1 LAKSIA
7 AKYLLNRAS
16 YYFRDLQSY
25 LFLSMT
31 SHTMLLNLKYFTV
44 LSLVIISSIFFGCTK
59 YGPVFLQSERSQYNQ
74 AIQKTND
81 EQLLLNLVRLK
92 YHDTPLFMEVHNIAS
107 QFTLQNDI
115 GISTQ
120 LQAGAKGIFT
130 PDASTFVEESPTISY
145 SPLHGENFVQGVLTA
160 ISLKTIVLLFHSG
173 WNVERIFKVCLQ
185 RIDKLKNAPSA
196 SGPTPKIAPKTGK
209 FFKAAKYLRQLQSQ
223 GGLDLVY
230 RVSDGEPQ
238 LVIHIS
244 EALKNSEPANQFSR
258 SINATIGQTSYVF
271 GAPSIKDKQSIDIV
285 TRSLL
290 GVMFYLSEAVQVP
303 EQDIVEGR
311 VTVTKTDDG
320 EVFDWAEIT
329 GELLRIHNSPNPPV
343 DVSLLIF
350 YRNYWFYINDSDL
363 ISKSTF
369 SLLAQ
374 IYALQSEK
382 EG

>member
-1 LAKSIA
+1 MVKSIA

-31 SHTMLLNLKYFTV
+31 SHTMLLKFKYFAV
-44 LSLVIISSIFFGCTK
+44 LSLVIISSIFLGCTK
-59 YGPVFLQSERSQYNQ
+59 YGPGFLQSERSQYNQ

-81 EQLLLNLVRLK
+81 EQLILNLVRLK
-92 YHDTPLFMEVHNIAS
+92 YHDSPLFMEVSNIAS

-115 GISTQ
+115 SISTQ

-130 PDASTFVEESPTISY
+130 PDAGTFVEERPTVSY
-145 SPLHGENFVQGVLTA
+145 SPLHGENFVKSVLTA
-160 ISLKTIVLLFHSG
+160 VSLKTIALLFHSG
-173 WNVERIFKVCLQ
+173 WSIERVFKVCLQ

-196 SGPTPKIAPKTGK
+196 SGPTPKIAPKTKK
-209 FFKAAKYLRQLQSQ
+209 FFQAVKYLQKLQVQ
-223 GGLDLVY
+223 GGLNLAY

-238 LVIHIS
+238 LVIYIA
-244 EALKNSEPANQFSR
+244 EAFKNSQAANQFAR
-258 SINATIGQTSYVF
+258 SINATVGKASYVF
-271 GAPSIKDKQSIDIV
+271 ETPSMKDKQSADIV

-290 GVMFYLSEAVQVP
+290 GIMFYLSQAVEVP
-303 EQDIVEGR
+303 EPDLEEGR
-311 VTVTKTDDG
+311 VVVTKTDNG
-320 EVFDWAEIT
+320 GVFNWTEVT
-329 GELLRIHNSPNPPV
+329 GGLLRIHNSLNRPE
-343 DVSLLIF
+343 DASLLIF

-374 IYALQSEK
+374 IYALQAGEQD
-382 EG
+382 

>member
-1 LAKSIA
+1 MASLTKLLQF
-7 AKYLLNRAS
+7 KYLAR
-16 YYFRDLQSY
+16 
-25 LFLSMT
+25 
-31 SHTMLLNLKYFTV
+31 LL
-44 LSLVIISSIFFGCTK
+44 LVISSCIFFGCTK

-107 QFTLQNDI
+107 QFTLQKDM

-173 WNVERIFKVCLQ
+173 WSVERVFKVCLQ
-185 RIDKLKNAPSA
+185 RIDKLKNAPGA

-209 FFKAAKYLRQLQSQ
+209 FFKAAKFLQQLQSQ

-230 RVSDGEPQ
+230 RVSKGEPQ
-238 LVIHIS
+238 LVIRIS
-244 EALKNSEPANQFSR
+244 EAFKNSETANQFAR
-258 SINATIGQTSYVF
+258 SINATIGQTSYAF

-290 GVMFYLSEAVQVP
+290 GVMFYLSEAVEVP

>member
-1 LAKSIA
+1 MASFTKLLQF
-7 AKYLLNRAS
+7 KYLAG
-16 YYFRDLQSY
+16 
-25 LFLSMT
+25 
-31 SHTMLLNLKYFTV
+31 LL
-44 LSLVIISSIFFGCTK
+44 LVISSCIFFGCTK

-107 QFTLQNDI
+107 QFTLQKDMVI
-115 GISTQ
+115 GTS
-120 LQAGAKGIFT
+120 LQGAKGIFAQG
-130 PDASTFVEESPTISY
+130 ASTLVEESPTISY

-173 WNVERIFKVCLQ
+173 WSVERIFKVCLQ
-185 RIDKLKNAPSA
+185 RIDKLKNAPGA

-209 FFKAAKYLRQLQSQ
+209 FFKTAKFLQQLQSQ

-230 RVSDGEPQ
+230 RVINGEPQ
-238 LVIHIS
+238 LVIRIS
-244 EALKNSEPANQFSR
+244 EAFKNSETANQFAR
-258 SINATIGQTSYVF
+258 SINATIGQTSYAF

-329 GELLRIHNSPNPPV
+329 GELLHIHNSPNPPV

>member
-1 LAKSIA
+1 MASLTKLLQF
-7 AKYLLNRAS
+7 KYLAG
-16 YYFRDLQSY
+16 
-25 LFLSMT
+25 
-31 SHTMLLNLKYFTV
+31 LL
-44 LSLVIISSIFFGCTK
+44 LVISSSIFLGCTK

-92 YHDTPLFMEVHNIAS
+92 YRDTPLFMEVHNIAS

-185 RIDKLKNAPSA
+185 RIDKLKNAPGA

-244 EALKNSEPANQFSR
+244 EAFKNSEPANQFAR

-311 VTVTKTDDG
+311 VTVTKTDEG

>member
-1 LAKSIA
+1 MASFTKLLQF
-7 AKYLLNRAS
+7 KYLAG
-16 YYFRDLQSY
+16 
-25 LFLSMT
+25 
-31 SHTMLLNLKYFTV
+31 LL
-44 LSLVIISSIFFGCTK
+44 LVISSCICFGCTK

-92 YHDTPLFMEVHNIAS
+92 YHDTPLFMEVQNIAS
-107 QFTLQNDI
+107 QFTLQNDM

-120 LQAGAKGIFT
+120 LQAGAMGIFT
-130 PDASTFVEESPTISY
+130 PDTSTFVEESPTISY

-173 WNVERIFKVCLQ
+173 WSVERVFKVCLQ
-185 RIDKLKNAPSA
+185 RIDKLKNAPGA
-196 SGPTPKIAPKTGK
+196 SGPTPKIAPKTKK
-209 FFKAAKYLRQLQSQ
+209 FFQAVKYLQKLQVQ
-223 GGLDLVY
+223 GGLNLAY

-244 EALKNSEPANQFSR
+244 EAFKNSQPANQFAH
-258 SINATIGQTSYVF
+258 SINATIGQTSYIF
-271 GAPSIKDKQSIDIV
+271 GVPSVKDNQSIDIV

-290 GVMFYLSEAVQVP
+290 GVMFYLSGAVEVP
-303 EQDIVEGR
+303 EQDTVEGR

-320 EVFDWAEIT
+320 QVFDWAEIT
-329 GELLRIHNSPNPPV
+329 GELLRIHNSKNLPA

-374 IYALQSEK
+374 IYALQAEK
-382 EG
+382 ED

>member
-1 LAKSIA
+1 MASLTKLLQF
-7 AKYLLNRAS
+7 KYLAG
-16 YYFRDLQSY
+16 
-25 LFLSMT
+25 
-31 SHTMLLNLKYFTV
+31 LLV
-44 LSLVIISSIFFGCTK
+44 VISSSIFFGCTK

-173 WNVERIFKVCLQ
+173 WSVERVFKVCLQ
-185 RIDKLKNAPSA
+185 RIDKLKNAPGA

-209 FFKAAKYLRQLQSQ
+209 FFKTAKFLQQLQSE
-223 GGLDLVY
+223 GGLDLVF

-244 EALKNSEPANQFSR
+244 EAFKNSQAANQFAR
-258 SINATIGQTSYVF
+258 SINATVGKASYVF
-271 GAPSIKDKQSIDIV
+271 ETPSMKDKQSTDIV

-290 GVMFYLSEAVQVP
+290 GVMFYLSQAVEVP
-303 EQDIVEGR
+303 EPDLEEGR
-311 VTVTKTDDG
+311 VVVTNTDNG
-320 EVFDWAEIT
+320 GVFNWTEVT
-329 GELLRIHNSPNPPV
+329 GGLLRIHNSLNRPE
-343 DVSLLIF
+343 DASLLIF

-374 IYALQSEK
+374 IYALQAGEQD
-382 EG
+382 

>member
-1 LAKSIA
+1 MVSLTRLLQY
-7 AKYLLNRAS
+7 KYL
-16 YYFRDLQSY
+16 
-25 LFLSMT
+25 T
-31 SHTMLLNLKYFTV
+31 GLL
-44 LSLVIISSIFFGCTK
+44 LVISSSNFFGCTK

-107 QFTLQNDI
+107 QFTLQKDM

-173 WNVERIFKVCLQ
+173 WSVERVFKVCLQ
-185 RIDKLKNAPSA
+185 RIDKLKNAPGA
-196 SGPTPKIAPKTGK
+196 SGPTPKIAPKTKK
-209 FFKAAKYLRQLQSQ
+209 FFQAVKYLQKLQVQ
-223 GGLDLVY
+223 GGLNLAY

-244 EALKNSEPANQFSR
+244 EAFKNSQPANQFAR

-290 GVMFYLSEAVQVP
+290 GVMFYLSEAVEIP

-311 VTVTKTDDG
+311 VTITKTDDG

>member
-1 LAKSIA
+1 MASLTKLLQF
-7 AKYLLNRAS
+7 KYLAG
-16 YYFRDLQSY
+16 
-25 LFLSMT
+25 
-31 SHTMLLNLKYFTV
+31 LL
-44 LSLVIISSIFFGCTK
+44 LVISSSIFLGCTK

-130 PDASTFVEESPTISY
+130 PDASTFLEESPTISY

-185 RIDKLKNAPSA
+185 RIDNLKNAPSA

-244 EALKNSEPANQFSR
+244 EAFKNSETANQFAR
-258 SINATIGQTSYVF
+258 SINATIGQTSYIF
-271 GAPSIKDKQSIDIV
+271 GAPSVKNKQSIDIV

-290 GVMFYLSEAVQVP
+290 GVMFYLSEAVEVP

>member
-1 LAKSIA
+1 MASLAKLLQF
-7 AKYLLNRAS
+7 KYLAG
-16 YYFRDLQSY
+16 
-25 LFLSMT
+25 LFL
-31 SHTMLLNLKYFTV
+31 
-44 LSLVIISSIFFGCTK
+44 VISCSTFLGCTK

-74 AIQKTND
+74 AIQKTNG

-92 YHDTPLFMEVHNIAS
+92 YRDTPLFMEVHSIAS
-107 QFTLQNDI
+107 QFTLQNEI
-115 GISTQ
+115 NISTQ

-145 SPLHGENFVQGVLTA
+145 SPLHGEDFVEGVLTA

-173 WNVERIFKVCLQ
+173 WSIERVFKVCLQ
-185 RIDKLKNAPSA
+185 RIDKLKNAPGA

-209 FFKAAKYLRQLQSQ
+209 FFKAVNFLRQLQSQ
-223 GGLDLVY
+223 GALDLVY

-238 LVIHIS
+238 LVIQIS
-244 EALKNSEPANQFSR
+244 EAFKNSQSANQFSR
-258 SINATIGQTSYVF
+258 LINAAIGQTSYVF
-271 GAPSIKDKQSIDIV
+271 GAPSIKAKQSIEIV

-290 GVMFYLSEAVQVP
+290 GVMFYLSEAVEVP
-303 EQDIVEGR
+303 EKDIVEGR
-311 VTVTKTDDG
+311 VTVTKTDEG

-329 GELLRIHNSPNPPV
+329 GDLLHIHNSPNQPV

-382 EG
+382 

>member
-1 LAKSIA
+1 MASLTKLLQF
-7 AKYLLNRAS
+7 KYL
-16 YYFRDLQSY
+16 
-25 LFLSMT
+25 T
-31 SHTMLLNLKYFTV
+31 GLL
-44 LSLVIISSIFFGCTK
+44 LVISSNNFFGCTK

-92 YHDTPLFMEVHNIAS
+92 YHDTPLFIEVHNIAS
-107 QFTLQNDI
+107 QFTLQKNI
-115 GISTQ
+115 GVSTQ

-130 PDASTFVEESPTISY
+130 PDASTFLEESPTISY

-173 WNVERIFKVCLQ
+173 WSVERVFKVCVQ
-185 RIDKLKNAPSA
+185 RIEKLKNAPGA
-196 SGPTPKIAPKTGK
+196 SGPTPKIAPKTKK
-209 FFKAAKYLRQLQSQ
+209 FFQAVKYLQKLQVQ
-223 GGLDLVY
+223 GGLNLAY

-238 LVIHIS
+238 LVIHIPD
-244 EALKNSEPANQFSR
+244 AFKNSQPANQFAR
-258 SINATIGQTSYVF
+258 SINATIGQTSYIF
-271 GAPSIKDKQSIDIV
+271 EAPSVKDKQSIDIV

-290 GVMFYLSEAVQVP
+290 GVMFYLSEAVEVP
-303 EQDIVEGR
+303 EKDIVEGR

-329 GELLRIHNSPNPPV
+329 GELLHIHNSQNQPA

-363 ISKSTF
+363 KSKSTF

-374 IYALQSEK
+374 IYALQAEK
-382 EG
+382 ED

>member
-1 LAKSIA
+1 MASLTKLLQF
-7 AKYLLNRAS
+7 KYLAG
-16 YYFRDLQSY
+16 
-25 LFLSMT
+25 
-31 SHTMLLNLKYFTV
+31 LL
-44 LSLVIISSIFFGCTK
+44 LVISSSIFFGCTK

-173 WNVERIFKVCLQ
+173 WSVERVFKVCLQ
-185 RIDKLKNAPSA
+185 RIDKLKNAPGA
-196 SGPTPKIAPKTGK
+196 SGPTPKIAPKTKK
-209 FFKAAKYLRQLQSQ
+209 FFQAVKYLQKLQVQ
-223 GGLDLVY
+223 GGLNLAY

-244 EALKNSEPANQFSR
+244 EAFKNSQPANQFAR
-258 SINATIGQTSYVF
+258 SINATIGQTSYIF
-271 GAPSIKDKQSIDIV
+271 GAPSVKNKQSIDIV

-290 GVMFYLSEAVQVP
+290 GVMFYLSGAVEVP
-303 EQDIVEGR
+303 EQDTVEGR

-320 EVFDWAEIT
+320 QVFDWAEIT

-350 YRNYWFYINDSDL
+350 YRNYWFYISDSDL
-363 ISKSTF
+363 VSKSTF

-374 IYALQSEK
+374 IYALQAKK

>member
-1 LAKSIA
+1 MAKSIA

-31 SHTMLLNLKYFTV
+31 SNTMLLKLEYFAV
-44 LSLVIISSIFFGCTK
+44 LSLVIVSSIFLGCTK

-107 QFTLQNDI
+107 QFTLQSDM

-173 WNVERIFKVCLQ
+173 WSVERVFKVCLQ
-185 RIDKLKNAPSA
+185 RIDKLKNAPGA
-196 SGPTPKIAPKTGK
+196 SGPTPKIAPKTKK
-209 FFKAAKYLRQLQSQ
+209 FFQAVKYLQKLQVQ
-223 GGLDLVY
+223 GGLNLAY

-244 EALKNSEPANQFSR
+244 EAFKKSQAANQFAR
-258 SINATIGQTSYVF
+258 SINATIGQTSYIF
-271 GAPSIKDKQSIDIV
+271 GAPSVKSKQSIDIV

-290 GVMFYLSEAVQVP
+290 GVMFYLSEAVEIP

-329 GELLRIHNSPNPPV
+329 GELLRIHNSKNLPA

-350 YRNYWFYINDSDL
+350 YRDYWFYIDDSDL

-374 IYALQSEK
+374 IYALQAEK
-382 EG
+382 ED

>member
-1 LAKSIA
+1 MNSHNKMLTSKYYTEIVCVIA
-7 AKYLLNRAS
+7 
-16 YYFRDLQSY
+16 
-25 LFLSMT
+25 
-31 SHTMLLNLKYFTV
+31 
-44 LSLVIISSIFFGCTK
+44 VIILSSCTM
-59 YGPVFLQSERSQYNQ
+59 YGPVFIKSERNQYNQ

-92 YHDTPLFMEVHNIAS
+92 YHDNPLFMEVNNIAS
-107 QFTLQNDI
+107 QFTLQNEI
-115 GISTQ
+115 GLGAA

-130 PDASTFVEESPTISY
+130 PSTSTYVEERPTISY
-145 SPLHGENFVQGVLTA
+145 SPLHGENFVKGVLTP
-160 ISLKTIVLLFHSG
+160 ITLKTIVLLFHSG
-173 WNVERIFKVCLQ
+173 WSIERVFKVCLQ
-185 RIDKLKNAPSA
+185 GMDKLKNAPSA

-209 FFKAAKYLRQLQSQ
+209 FFKAVNFLRQLQSQ

-230 RVSDGEPQ
+230 RVSDGESQ

-244 EALKNSEPANQFSR
+244 EAFKNSQPANQFAR
-258 SINATIGQTSYVF
+258 SINASIGQTSYVF

-290 GVMFYLSEAVQVP
+290 GVMFYLSEAVEVP
-303 EQDIVEGR
+303 KQDILEGR
-311 VTVTKTDDG
+311 VTLTKTDEG

-350 YRNYWFYINDSDL
+350 YRNYWFYISDSDL
-363 ISKSTF
+363 VSKSTF

-374 IYALQSEK
+374 IYALQAED
-382 EG
+382 GG

>member
-1 LAKSIA
+1 MASLAKLLQF
-7 AKYLLNRAS
+7 KYLAG
-16 YYFRDLQSY
+16 
-25 LFLSMT
+25 LFL
-31 SHTMLLNLKYFTV
+31 
-44 LSLVIISSIFFGCTK
+44 VIASSTFLGCTK

-74 AIQKTND
+74 AIQKTNG

-92 YHDTPLFMEVHNIAS
+92 YHDTPLFMEVHSIAS
-107 QFTLQNDI
+107 QFTLQNEI
-115 GISTQ
+115 SISTQ

-145 SPLHGENFVQGVLTA
+145 SPLHGEDFVEGVLTA

-173 WNVERIFKVCLQ
+173 WSIERVFKVCLQ
-185 RIDKLKNAPSA
+185 RIDKLKNAPGA

-209 FFKAAKYLRQLQSQ
+209 FFKAVKFLRQLQSQ
-223 GGLDLVY
+223 GALDLVY

-238 LVIHIS
+238 LVIQIS
-244 EALKNSEPANQFSR
+244 EAFKNSQSANQFSR
-258 SINATIGQTSYVF
+258 LINAAIGQTSYVF
-271 GAPSIKDKQSIDIV
+271 GAPSIKAKQSIEIV

-290 GVMFYLSEAVQVP
+290 GVMFYLSEAVEVP
-303 EQDIVEGR
+303 EKDIVEGR
-311 VTVTKTDDG
+311 VTVTKTDEG

-329 GELLRIHNSPNPPV
+329 GELLRIHNSSNQPV

-382 EG
+382 

>member
-1 LAKSIA
+1 MASFTKLLQF
-7 AKYLLNRAS
+7 KYLAG
-16 YYFRDLQSY
+16 
-25 LFLSMT
+25 
-31 SHTMLLNLKYFTV
+31 LL
-44 LSLVIISSIFFGCTK
+44 LVISSCIFFGCTK

-107 QFTLQNDI
+107 QFTLQKDM

-173 WNVERIFKVCLQ
+173 WSVERVFKVCLQ
-185 RIDKLKNAPSA
+185 RIDKLKNAPGA
-196 SGPTPKIAPKTGK
+196 SGPTPKIAPKTKK
-209 FFKAAKYLRQLQSQ
+209 FFQAVKYLQKLQVQ
-223 GGLDLVY
+223 GGLNLAY

-238 LVIHIS
+238 LVIRIS
-244 EALKNSEPANQFSR
+244 EAFKNSQPANQFAR
-258 SINATIGQTSYVF
+258 SINATIGQRSYVF

-290 GVMFYLSEAVQVP
+290 GVMFYLSEAVEVP
-303 EQDIVEGR
+303 EKDIVEGR

-329 GELLRIHNSPNPPV
+329 GELLHIHNSQNLPA

-363 ISKSTF
+363 KSKSTF

-374 IYALQSEK
+374 IYALQAEK
-382 EG
+382 ED

>member
-1 LAKSIA
+1 MASIIKLLQF
-7 AKYLLNRAS
+7 KYLAGPL
-16 YYFRDLQSY
+16 
-25 LFLSMT
+25 
-31 SHTMLLNLKYFTV
+31 
-44 LSLVIISSIFFGCTK
+44 LVILSSIFFGCTK

-92 YHDTPLFMEVHNIAS
+92 YHDNPLFMEVHSIAS

-120 LQAGAKGIFT
+120 LQTGAKGIFT
-130 PDASTFVEESPTISY
+130 PDASTFVEERPTISY

-160 ISLKTIVLLFHSG
+160 VSLKTIVLLFHSG
-173 WNVERIFKVCLQ
+173 WSVDRIFKVCLQ

-209 FFKAAKYLRQLQSQ
+209 FFKAVNFLRQLQSQ

-230 RVSDGEPQ
+230 RVSDGESQ
-238 LVIHIS
+238 LVIHIL
-244 EALKNSEPANQFSR
+244 EAFKNSQPANQFAR

-271 GAPSIKDKQSIDIV
+271 GTPSIKDKESIDIV

-290 GVMFYLSEAVQVP
+290 GVMFYLSEAVEVP
-303 EQDIVEGR
+303 KQDILEGR
-311 VTVTKTDDG
+311 VTLTKTDEG

-329 GELLRIHNSPNPPV
+329 GELLRIHNTPNPPV

-350 YRNYWFYINDSDL
+350 HRNYWFYISDSDL
-363 ISKSTF
+363 VSKSTF

-374 IYALQSEK
+374 IYALQAGD

>member
-1 LAKSIA
+1 MASLAKSLQF
-7 AKYLLNRAS
+7 KYLAG
-16 YYFRDLQSY
+16 
-25 LFLSMT
+25 LFL
-31 SHTMLLNLKYFTV
+31 V
-44 LSLVIISSIFFGCTK
+44 ISSSTFLGCTK

-74 AIQKTND
+74 AIQKTNG

-92 YHDTPLFMEVHNIAS
+92 YHDTPLFMEVHSIAS
-107 QFTLQNDI
+107 QFTLQNEI
-115 GISTQ
+115 SISTQ

-145 SPLHGENFVQGVLTA
+145 SPLHGEDFVEGVLTA

-173 WNVERIFKVCLQ
+173 WSIERVFKVCLQ
-185 RIDKLKNAPSA
+185 RIDKLKNAPGA

-209 FFKAAKYLRQLQSQ
+209 FFKAVKFLRQLQSQ
-223 GGLDLVY
+223 GALDLVY

-238 LVIHIS
+238 LVIQIS
-244 EALKNSEPANQFSR
+244 EAFKNSQSANQFSR
-258 SINATIGQTSYVF
+258 LINAAIGQTSYVF
-271 GAPSIKDKQSIDIV
+271 GAPSIKAKQSIEIV

-290 GVMFYLSEAVQVP
+290 GVMFYLSEAVEVP
-303 EQDIVEGR
+303 KKDIVEGR
-311 VTVTKTDDG
+311 VTVTKTDEG

-329 GELLRIHNSPNPPV
+329 GDLLHIHNSPNQPV

-382 EG
+382 